1 MSQDPLV
8 ELRARRAQVEDEMRI
23 RIDEIDRLITRISE
37 SDLPVNSQS
46 VQATS
51 KIVTANRRRRRQNT
65 TTASDII
72 ERPILEAMMK
82 TGSVTTKEIAS
93 ILPGQR
99 MGPLIS
105 AWMRRSSTF
114 GVVFSD
120 LVTRSV
126 TPDGNKVYSL
136 TPEGRRVLGG

>member
-51 KIVTANRRRRRQNT
+51 KVVTGKRRRRRQST

-93 ILPGQR
+93 ILPDNGWVR
-99 MGPLIS
+99 LLARGY
-105 AWMRRSSTF
+105 A
-114 GVVFSD
+114 D
-120 LVTRSV
+120 
-126 TPDGNKVYSL
+126 
-136 TPEGRRVLGG
+136 RVLLVSFLVISLREA

>member
-1 MSQDPLV
+1 MSQYLLV
-8 ELRARRAQVEDEMRI
+8 ELRSRRAQVEDEMRI
-23 RIDEIDRLITRISE
+23 RIDEIDRLITQISE

-51 KIVTANRRRRRQNT
+51 KIVTGKRRRRRQST

-82 TGSVTTKEIAS
+82 TGSLTSKEIAS
-93 ILPGQR
+93 ILPGKR
-99 MGPLIS
+99 MGPLVS
-105 AWMRRSSTF
+105 AWVHRSNTV